1 METIQNSIAL
11 KHPVPDV
18 EMSSGFGTIQNS
30 IALKHSLVV
39 LDSLLSFGTIQNS
52 IARKLKRLYINRLDY
67 LSPTIPRPFGQ
78 GLFLFV

>member
-30 IALKHSLVV
+30 IALKLPTVV
-39 LDSLLSFGTIQNS
+39 HTFNSRFGTIQNS
-52 IARKLKRLYINRLDY
+52 IALK
-67 LSPTIPRPFGQ
+67 PRR
-78 GLFLFV
+78 LFLSKKFRNRTICLS